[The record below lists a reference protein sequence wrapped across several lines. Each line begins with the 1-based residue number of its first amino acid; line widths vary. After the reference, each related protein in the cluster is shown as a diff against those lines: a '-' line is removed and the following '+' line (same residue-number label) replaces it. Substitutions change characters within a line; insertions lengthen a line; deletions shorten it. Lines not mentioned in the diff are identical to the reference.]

1 MKWSF
6 SENLAFR
13 ACPRK
18 WYFAYKMA
26 NALAQSPIRKEAFLL
41 SKLQS
46 VDAWRGKLVDQIISE
61 EIVPH
66 VGGSQTPSLDRI
78 LTTAKDIFDK
88 QLRFAETRSWR
99 NPAARTGDADYAA
112 LYEIEFQED
121 LSEKLPQAWRD
132 IELALSNFFGM
143 DEIWNLL
150 RAAKH
155 LRPQERL
162 GFHYQD
168 AWLTCVPDLIVIY
181 EDKDPVVIDW
191 KVHKF
196 GVKDYRQQLGLYALA
211 LEKSAFRK
219 KYPLEFA
226 GLRAI
231 DFESYE
237 IQLLTKKVYK
247 YDFLEFE
254 IDDIKS
260 MIGSSARK
268 MQLVLGNENE
278 VQNYL
283 DVPTTKYPETCHKC
297 PFQSI
302 CVEGSKWEQE
312 TQWQESRQTSFLF

>member
-26 NALAQSPIRKEAFLL
+26 NALARTPIRKEAFHL

-46 VDAWRGKLVDQIISE
+46 IEAWRGKLVDQIISD
-61 EIVPH
+61 EIIPH
-66 VGGSQTPSLDRI
+66 IKRAQPTSLDEA
-78 LTTAKDIFDK
+78 LAAAKNLFDT
-88 QLRFAETRSWR
+88 QLKFAENRSWR
-99 NPAARTGDADYAA
+99 NPTARTGDADYTA
-112 LYEIEFQED
+112 LFEIEFGEEIA
-121 LSEKLPQAWRD
+121 EKLLQAWND
-132 IELALSNFFGM
+132 IEFALANFFQI
-143 DEIWNLL
+143 DEIWDVL
-150 RAAKH
+150 RSAKY

-162 GFHYQD
+162 GFRYQD
-168 AWLTCVPDLIVIY
+168 AWLTCVPDLIVLT
-181 EDKDPVVIDW
+181 ENKDPIVIDW

-219 KYPLEFA
+219 KYPIEFA
-226 GLRAI
+226 GVRAI
-231 DFESYE
+231 DVELYE
-237 IQLLTKKVYK
+237 VQLLTKKVFK

-254 IDDIKS
+254 VDDIKS
-260 MIGSSARK
+260 VIGSSARQ
-268 MQLVLGNENE
+268 MQLMLGNQNE
-278 VQNYL
+278 VQSYL
-283 DVPTTKYPETCHKC
+283 DIPTTKYPETCHKC

-302 CVEGSKWEQE
+302 CWEGSKWEQE